1 MNKKTKALNRK
12 NNELD
17 AKILPE
23 NNEFMTNMVCY
34 LRGAGIS
41 VYDQEAIRNDLLEMV
56 LAAQARGEGI
66 QDVIGREEGSEKH
79 FCDEVIAALPPVS
92 LLKRILNGVDLLLLC
107 VAILA
112 VINIVLSKT
121 TFQLI
126 AAVFTGKAPDFALS
140 VTAGNL
146 LSFGFIIAAAIII
159 VEIIMK
165 TSLRKTHKAPLR
177 KSKRALIGGLIGAA
191 VMILLLLIAWYGR
204 TVLFS
209 VNIFAA
215 CLFAVAAYLL
225 HLLLNRLAQ

>member
-17 AKILPE
+17 AKVFPE
-23 NNEFMTNMVCY
+23 NNEVMTNMVCY

-41 VYDQEAIRNDLLEMV
+41 EYDQEAIRNDLLEMV
-56 LAAQARGEGI
+56 LAAQARGENI
-66 QDVIGREEGSEKH
+66 RDVIGREEGSEKR

-92 LLKRILNGVDLLLLC
+92 LLKRLLNGVDLLLLC

-121 TFQLI
+121 MFRLI
-126 AAVFTGKAPDFALS
+126 GAVFTGKAPDFALFI
-140 VTAGNL
+140 TAGNL
-146 LSFGFIIAAAIII
+146 FSFGFIIVAAIVI

-165 TSLRKTHKAPLR
+165 TALRKTHKAPLR
-177 KSKRALIGGLIGAA
+177 KSKRALMGGLIGAA
-191 VMILLLLIAWYGR
+191 VMILFLLIAWYGR

-215 CLFAVAAYLL
+215 CLFAAVAYLL